1 MDNASNPTLLARETL
16 KQLTALK
23 IPPTPDNYHKLYD
36 KISGHTTNIQREASY
51 QVLSELAEAL
61 PCDTPELIYQA
72 EILQQ
77 AADAADWHEYKT
89 DLLDILSSTKRQPE
103 AELDWAQT
111 LRKLLK
117 HVERSRGKL
126 TVARKRE
133 GLNRVLSN
141 FAKDSVLLHSKLA
154 SLMDSWAVLES
165 GGGEQSGIDVELT
178 ESENTEESIATGLA
192 VESEQQAGGLSHQSQ
207 SAHSSAQ
214 FSAQFSSAAAQLQM
228 LLAQVLEYM
237 AAVPFDNTVLSESAR
252 SLVQQ
257 AKVIQNEQDLAQF
270 IPEVKQFCECFQSC
284 GEDGARLQKGLLG
297 LLHSFMDSTESF
309 LAGDQWIRNHM
320 SKLRETMSNPLDMQV
335 VEQADHYLKELAD
348 KQDLIK
354 QNLSD
359 AQSAMKEMV
368 TCLIKNIEELSAE
381 TGDYHDKIGSYSE
394 QIQQADNIESL
405 NQLLAELMQDT
416 RKMQSSALNSRT
428 EFLAAREEVNAAQ
441 EKIAQLESELSEMS
455 EKVQE
460 DHLTGTLNRRGLDSA
475 FEREAARAARQQTT
489 LCLAVLDIDDFK
501 KLNDTYGHLVGDD
514 ALVYLVN
521 AIKDETRSEDV
532 VARFG
537 GEEFIVLLPDTE
549 LEMAV
554 SVLTRIKRNLTRKFF
569 LYENKRLLI
578 TFSAGVAKYR
588 VGESEDDLVK
598 RADEAMYQAKKNG
611 KNQVVPEAS

>member
-36 KISGHTTNIQREASY
+36 KISGDTTSVSRDNAS
-51 QVLSELAEAL
+51 QVLSELAKAL
-61 PCDTPELIYQA
+61 PRDTSEQVNRA
-72 EILQQ
+72 KRLQQ
-77 AADAADWHEYKT
+77 AADATDWHQYK
-89 DLLDILSSTKRQPE
+89 
-103 AELDWAQT
+103 AELVEVLSASSDQSEPDMNWAET
-111 LRKLLK
+111 LKKLLK

-126 TVARKRE
+126 TIARKRE

-141 FAKDSVLLHSKLA
+141 FTKDSALLHNKLT

-165 GGGEQSGIDVELT
+165 GSGEQSEIETAENQAVQGIQE
-178 ESENTEESIATGLA
+178 IAVSNETADTGSNMGNVSDA
-192 VESEQQAGGLSHQSQ
+192 
-207 SAHSSAQ
+207 SSASQ
-214 FSAQFSSAAAQLQM
+214 LTGVSSQLQV

-237 AAVPFDNTVLSESAR
+237 AAVSPGNTQLSESA
-252 SLVQQ
+252 SLLAQQ
-257 AKVIQNEQDLAQF
+257 VKAIQNEQDLVQF
-270 IPEVKQFCECFQSC
+270 VPKVKQFCDQFKAC
-284 GEDGARLQKGLLG
+284 GEEGFQLQQGLLG
-297 LLHSFMDSTESF
+297 LLNSFMDSTESF
-309 LAGDQWIRNHM
+309 LAGDQWIKNHM
-320 SKLRETMSNPLDMQV
+320 SKLRETMSHPLDMQI
-335 VEQADHYLKELAD
+335 VEQADHYLKELVD

-354 QNLSD
+354 QNLSE
-359 AQSAMKEMV
+359 AQIAMKEMV

-428 EFLAAREEVNAAQ
+428 EFLAARAEVEAAQ
-441 EKIAQLESELSEMS
+441 EKIAQLESELTEMS

-460 DHLTGTLNRRGLDSA
+460 DHLTGTLNRRGLDTA
-475 FEREAARAARQQTT
+475 FEREAARAARQQSS

-514 ALVYLVN
+514 ALVYLVE
-521 AIKDETRSEDV
+521 AIKNETRSEDV

-537 GEEFIVLLPDTE
+537 GEEFIILLPDTE
-549 LEMAV
+549 LDLAV
-554 SVLTRIKRNLTRKFF
+554 SVLTRIKRNLTKKFF

-588 VGESEDDLVK
+588 IGESEDILVK

-611 KNQVVPEAS
+611 KNQVISEID